1 MIRYVSVFLEASSGT
16 HTFSRLPFNLEF
28 CGVYCNFAKKDTD
41 LKKKQNQ
48 SSYSS
53 NCWAGKVA
61 KSSLPLKVLGGVR
74 LSENIN
80 KLRKIRSI
88 TLCALYP
95 QCSVICFVL
104 EQK

>member
-41 LKKKQNQ
+41 FKKNQNQ

-74 LSENIN
+74 LSENIEKQIKKN
-80 KLRKIRSI
+80 KKHNS
-88 TLCALYP
+88 LCIISSVFSDTF
-95 QCSVICFVL
+95 CS
-104 EQK
+104 